1 MPRKRDTDFQQVKK
15 SRIFQDVVDQ
25 IQEAILN
32 RTLRPGDRLPPEREL
47 RETFN
52 ISRGTLRESLRVL
65 EQKGLIEIR
74 LGTGG
79 GAVVRSAGT
88 EQLTETL
95 ALMIRSGTLSVQDI
109 GEFRQGMEGQIARLA
124 AQRATAED
132 IASLETLVDKAEV
145 EACQGAVEPFLDID
159 QEIHKAMGRIAG
171 NALYRYAAQVVH
183 DNIRKYYDNYLEF
196 TQERMDENL
205 QDLKG
210 IVGAI
215 RERRANDA
223 TLLAEQH
230 VQRFNERMQEKES
243 RAGKQH

>member
-1 MPRKRDTDFQQVKK
+1 MPRKKSADFQQVKK

-32 RTLRPGDRLPPEREL
+32 RTLQPGDMLPPEREL
-47 RETFN
+47 RESFN

-79 GAVVRSAGT
+79 GAIVKNAGT

-95 ALMIRSGTLSVQDI
+95 GLMIRSGTLSVQDI

-124 AQRATAED
+124 AQRATADD
-132 IASLETLVDKAEV
+132 IARLEALVEKAEAMT
-145 EACQGAVEPFLDID
+145 EKGAVEAFLDTD
-159 QEIHKAMGRIAG
+159 QAIHKEIGRIAG

-183 DNIRKYYDNYLEF
+183 DNIRKYYDNFLEF
-196 TQERMDENL
+196 TQERMEENL
-205 QDLKG
+205 LDLRG
-210 IVGAI
+210 IVAAI
-215 RERRANDA
+215 REHRHQDA
-223 TLLAEQH
+223 ASLAEQH
-230 VQRFNERMQEKES
+230 VHRFNVRMQEKES
-243 RAGKQH
+243 RAGK

>member
-1 MPRKRDTDFQQVKK
+1 MTLKGKTDFQKVKK

-32 RTLRPGDRLPPEREL
+32 RTLRPGDMLPPEREL

-79 GAVVRSAGT
+79 GAMVRNAGT

-95 ALMIRSGTLSVQDI
+95 GLMIRSGTLSVRDI

-124 AQRATAED
+124 TQRATPED
-132 IASLETLVDKAEV
+132 IACLGVLVEKAETMTL
-145 EACQGAVEPFLDID
+145 QGAVEDFLDID
-159 QEIHKAMGRIAG
+159 QAIHKELGRIAG
-171 NALYRYAAQVVH
+171 NALYQYAAQVVH
-183 DNIRKYYDNYLEF
+183 DNIRKYYDNFLEF
-196 TQERMDENL
+196 THERMEENL
-205 QDLKG
+205 LDLKL

-215 RERRANDA
+215 REHQPHEA
-223 TLLAEQH
+223 TRLAEQH
-230 VQRFNERMQEKES
+230 VRRFNERMQKKEA
-243 RAGKQH
+243 RIID